1 MKKNIMVL
9 LAYCCGML
17 FLNTVTNAATLN
29 FENAKKDYKVSF
41 SNTKGVTDTALKITY
56 AKDKIAYL
64 LPLDANKKKFTEL
77 KSCELSKNVLAAYYY
92 SEANGMVFY
101 KFTFGEDNA
110 YIEATCSSPD
120 SYLQLSLDAD
130 VVVIPDQITDD
141 EFFFPNNSPDSIRI
155 PGDNHFFVE
164 LLDRGNALLT
174 CVWDHPEQEVHVSK
188 NSKSFDKVT
197 FACRR
202 GSSVWFNFTSMN
214 NIWYKTAKPLGS
226 NYTTIDWM
234 PPFTAMWHMLFKRV
248 KGRLPIEDG
257 LGDMWVLLTRDQKSP
272 RAYWGTSLFQP
283 KQMRANVGV
292 LGPLDYPCFVEKG
305 KTHLRLPLFIIPKSK
320 HITYVNN
327 ASVIYPFSA
336 KLIYK
341 NTYLKDARKDI
352 LLPLDAACVFLG
364 EKQIENLYIRFSGRN
379 ISPPTCDGTYAI
391 EKIFYKGNESIKKSA
406 NYIRI
411 LLDRTTCFVF
421 IINTQILENV
431 KFSQKLIS
439 WLNNRKKL
447 YPHLAPIIDEYIKQL
462 SQVEQYY
469 LSRKE
474 KIKTPA
480 YFCTLAKQMDD
491 LINAKYDDEEKEK
504 RCKEIGRQMRTLGG
518 TQDGASTL
526 QRMYLKAIRQ
536 QVNLALFKATDHDE
550 IMLYRKLRGELRD
563 KLRIRGIFEGK

>member
-1 MKKNIMVL
+1 MKKKSML
-9 LAYCCGML
+9 LFACLCGML
-17 FLNTVTNAATLN
+17 FISSTINGRTLS
-29 FENAKKDYKVSF
+29 FKNAKKDYNVSF
-41 SNTKGVTDTALKITY
+41 SSTIGKTDTALKITY
-56 AKDKIAYL
+56 AKGKTAYL
-64 LPLDANKKKFTEL
+64 IPLDANKKKFSEL
-77 KSCELSKNVLAAYYY
+77 KSCKLSKNVFTAYYY

-120 SYLQLSLDAD
+120 SYLQLSLKAD

-141 EFFFPNNSPDSIRI
+141 EFFLPGNSHGSIRV

-164 LLDRGNALLT
+164 LLDKGNALLT
-174 CVWDHPEQEVHVSK
+174 CVWDHPEQEVKVSK
-188 NSKSFDKVT
+188 KFNKVT

-202 GSSVWFNFTSMN
+202 GSSVWFNFTSMK
-214 NIWYKTAKPLGS
+214 NIWYKTVKPLGN
-226 NYTTIDWM
+226 NYTTVDWA
-234 PPFTAMWHMLFKRV
+234 PPFMAMWHMLFKRV
-248 KGRLPIEDG
+248 KGRLPIENG
-257 LGDMWVLLTRDQKSP
+257 LSDMWVLLTRNQKTP

-283 KQMRANVGV
+283 KQMRANVGI

-305 KTHLRLPLFIIPKSK
+305 KTHLRLPLYIIPKSK

-352 LLPLDAACVFLG
+352 LLPLDAACAFLG
-364 EKQIENLYIRFSGRN
+364 KKQIEKLYIRFSGRN
-379 ISPPTCDGTYAI
+379 IAPPTCAGTYAI
-391 EKIFYKGNESIKKSA
+391 EKIFYQGNKSIKKSA
-406 NYIRI
+406 NYIRT
-411 LLDRTTCFVF
+411 LLNKTTCFVF

-431 KFSQKLIS
+431 NFSKKLIT

-447 YPHLAPIIDEYIKQL
+447 YPHLTPIIDEYIKKF

-469 LSRKE
+469 IVRKE

-480 YFCTLAKQMDD
+480 YFCTLAKKMDD

-518 TQDGASTL
+518 TQDGTSTL

-536 QVNLALFKATDHDE
+536 QINLALFKATDHDE
-550 IMLYRKLRGELRD
+550 IKLYRKLRSDLRD